1 MVVSEM
7 LHEALVNIGLIACA
21 MVLIPGWMYIIWQ
34 GVKEPVMRFI
44 IRGVWKLDRA
54 MKRAEMRRIRREQ
67 MSMMRT
73 EHIPGTNGYR
83 ICPTAKRS
91 GNYVYNR

>member
-1 MVVSEM
+1 MNEM

-21 MVLIPGWMYIIWQ
+21 MFLIPGWMYILWQ
-34 GVKEPVMRFI
+34 GVKKPVMRFI

-67 MSMMRT
+67 MRMMCT
-73 EHIPGTNGYR
+73 ERIPGTNGYR
-83 ICPTAKRS
+83 ICPTIKRS